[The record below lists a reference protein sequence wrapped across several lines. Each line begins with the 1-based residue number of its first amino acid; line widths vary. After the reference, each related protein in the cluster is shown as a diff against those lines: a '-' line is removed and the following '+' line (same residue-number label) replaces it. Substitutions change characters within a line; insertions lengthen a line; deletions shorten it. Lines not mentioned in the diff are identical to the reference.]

1 MTKWEYKMITW
12 DRRSP
17 PPMEEM
23 NELGNEGW
31 ELVAGGRGGGDNF
44 TVSEYVFKR
53 PLL

>member
-12 DRRSP
+12 DGTRKA
-17 PPMEEM
+17 PMEEM

-31 ELVAGGRGGGDNF
+31 ELVAGGCGGGDYYLR
-44 TVSEYVFKR
+44 SEYVFKR

>member
-12 DRRSP
+12 DSRGRAKL
-17 PPMEEM
+17 EEM

-31 ELVAGGRGGGDNF
+31 ELVAGGCGGADNY
-44 TVSEYVFKR
+44 TMSQYVFKR